1 LLRRY
6 LPRSSCDS
14 ILGVTAAPNNPP
26 NDIAA
31 LRVALAAEQLARRE
45 AEARASSAEAMV
57 AHLKLLIARL
67 KRDKY
72 GASSE
77 RGRKLID
84 QLELELGE
92 LVAAASEDAAK
103 AENAAGK
110 EGRPRR
116 PDSPPRGQ
124 PVRAPL
130 PAHLPRERV
139 VLPSPT
145 ACPCCGGKLSK
156 LGEDTTETLE
166 IEPIKWK
173 VIQTVRERL
182 ACRSCETVTQ
192 PPAPFHPIVR
202 GRAGPNLLAMILE
215 AKFGQHLPLN
225 RQSEAYAF
233 QDIELS
239 VSTIADWVGTCTA
252 NLAPLNALIDEHVQA
267 AERLHGDDTTV
278 PVLAKG
284 KTITGRVWAYVRDDR
299 PFGGPAPP
307 AAMFRYSRDRTA
319 AHPNQHLA
327 GYAGILQ
334 ADAYAGYNALYEPD
348 RKPGPIIEAACW
360 AHSRRKLFE
369 LAELQRAPLAIEA
382 VRRIDAIFD
391 AERPI
396 NGLSA
401 AARLAVRQRH
411 IAPLVTELETW
422 MRESRGKLSRHNP
435 VAKAMDYMLTRWE
448 TFTRFLTDGR
458 ICLTNNAAERAVRGI
473 ALGRKSWLFA
483 GSDRGGDRAAAMYS
497 LIYTAKLNGV
507 DPRAWLADVLAR
519 IADLPAS
526 RLHELLPWN
535 WRKAREDTAA
545 AKAA

>member
-1 LLRRY
+1 VHRRY
-6 LPRSSCDS
+6 PPHRGCDS
-14 ILGVTAAPNNPP
+14 IPGVTPAPDTPP
-26 NDIAA
+26 DDIAA
-31 LRVALAAEQLARRE
+31 LRAALAAERLARCE
-45 AEARASSAEAMV
+45 AEARASGAEAMV

-84 QLELELGE
+84 QLELQLGE
-92 LVAAASEDAAK
+92 LVAAASEDAARDRR
-103 AENAAGK
+103 GS
-110 EGRPRR
+110 R
-116 PDSPPRGQ
+116 PDRPPRGQ

-130 PAHLPRERV
+130 PARLPRERV
-139 VLPSPT
+139 VIPGPT

-166 IEPIKWK
+166 IEPIRWK
-173 VIQTVRERL
+173 VIQTVRERFS
-182 ACRSCETVTQ
+182 CRACETVTQ
-192 PPAPFHPIVR
+192 PPAPFHPIAR

-225 RQSEAYAF
+225 RQSETYVL
-233 QDIELS
+233 QGIELS
-239 VSTIADWVGTCTA
+239 VSTIADWVGASTA
-252 NLAPLNALIDEHVQA
+252 NLAPLMALIDDHVLA

-278 PVLAKG
+278 PVLARG
-284 KTITGRVWAYVRDDR
+284 KTVTGRVWAYVRDDR

-319 AHPNQHLA
+319 EHPNRHLA

-348 RKPGPIIEAACW
+348 RQPGPITEAACW
-360 AHSRRKLFE
+360 AHGRRKLFE
-369 LAELQRAPLAIEA
+369 LAEIARAPLAIEA
-382 VRRIDAIFD
+382 VRRIDAIFG
-391 AERPI
+391 AERAI
-396 NGLSA
+396 NGLPSNE
-401 AARLAVRQRH
+401 RLAVRRQH
-411 IAPLVTELETW
+411 VAPLVAGLEAW
-422 MRESRGKLSRHNP
+422 MRENRGKLSRHNP
-435 VAKAMDYMLTRWE
+435 VAKAMDYTLTRWE
-448 TFTRFLTDGR
+448 AFTRFLRDGR
-458 ICLTNNAAERAVRGI
+458 VCLTNNAAERAMRGI

-519 IADLPAS
+519 IAGHPAS

-535 WRKAREDTAA
+535 WRKGQEAA
-545 AKAA
+545 AEAEAA